1 MAEQFVAPEDA
12 LDYIHDLLTD
22 KAGELG
28 LATVAYGDE
37 DLTSKYPSVKVV
49 TGLMLKT
56 LHRTRGWMNEFNVD
70 IWVYHAKMTVSYA
83 QRSREDL
90 LLTTEIRKVLHSD
103 MTMGG
108 GVIQGWV
115 IQEMPALITRQKR
128 GSVVGT
134 RMVWNG
140 RQVEVF

>member
-1 MAEQFVAPEDA
+1 
-12 LDYIHDLLTD
+12 LRD

-37 DLTSKYPSVKVV
+37 NLLGQYPAVKVV
-49 TGLMLKT
+49 SGLMNKQ
-56 LHRTRGWMNEFNVD
+56 LHATRQWLNDFNID
-70 IWVYHAKMTVSYA
+70 IWVYHAKLVESHA

-90 LLTTEIRKVLHSD
+90 LLTSAIRAVLHED

-115 IQEMPALITRQKR
+115 IQEMPALIPRSK
-128 GSVVGT
+128 GNAIVGT

-140 RQVEVF
+140 NQRQAFS